1 MTVINNVDPLYA
13 SSALIDRSFMNS
25 SMFSSRTDTRVLGY
39 LGRALSLELSG
50 VQLYATQAR
59 LVETWGL
66 NGPAEKLR
74 AESREEL
81 GHADRIIAR
90 MLGHGVAPNASQLR
104 PVKLGR
110 DLAELLLIDQAFEQ
124 DLIRL
129 YSDAVRHCARAGLR
143 DDRMFFEGLL
153 QEEQEHACALAAWL
167 AELGHEP

>member
-1 MTVINNVDPLYA
+1 
-13 SSALIDRSFMNS
+13 
-25 SMFSSRTDTRVLGY
+25 MFSSRTDTQVLGY
-39 LGRALSLELSG
+39 LGRALSLELSA

-66 NGPAEKLR
+66 TGPAEKLR

-110 DLAELLLIDQAFEQ
+110 DLAELLLIDQAFEH

-129 YSDAVRHCARAGLR
+129 YADAVRHCARAGLP

-153 QEEQEHACALAAWL
+153 QEEQEHAHALAAWL
-167 AELGHEP
+167 AELGYEPPMRRQDRT